1 MDDLKLFA
9 ESKNQ
14 IDSLEQTV
22 HKFSEYIG
30 MQFGIKKWG
39 VLKMER
45 GKMIREDA
53 ITLPDG
59 QHVK

>member
-53 ITLPDG
+53 IRLPDG